1 MAKKEVQP
9 YYQEFKKTLS
19 SSLDYI
25 RKQIE
30 PENTGQLFQNPSP
43 EATFLKTIGEGVT
56 RFPFRYYQKEAIYT
70 LHSIYRRAINVCD
83 SPEEIQKNLLRQKEF
98 LHIAPLLDKVCEESN
113 KKAPYI
119 GFEMAT
125 GSGKTMLMGATVYY
139 LNKLFGIK
147 NFLIVTPSSTEIYKK
162 TIRNF
167 QKGTNETVWHNDVPF
182 SFNLITGDN
191 YQDQKDLFA
200 KDTDANIFIF
210 NIDKFGTNATKTKLP
225 WESSEWKDSQG
236 HTISLLEFLSQNEL
250 IIITDEAHHAQ
261 STKAKQVINA
271 FKPKAVIEFTATAV
285 ETEKSVAKKNQTIV
299 YKYDIKRFLED
310 KYGKKVRVLALPGE
324 VQKSKGKKT
333 EISDT
338 EKYKL
343 QTFFLVH
350 LLKKKAL
357 QSDVKCRDLKAIGFV
372 KVKNEIKFSEKI
384 EEYIKNDLS
393 TDTEYLSVILEK
405 ARAEDTE
412 TTNLILELFE
422 NEYSADI
429 SKLAADIDK
438 VAKTAILLHSKSDKL
453 IKKKFDDIQKNE
465 VEIVIFI
472 DMLNEGIDMPNI
484 YSMVVINDTPSEFKT
499 SVKQIVGRGVRLNK
513 FEREYDGVEDNDLLT
528 HTEKL
533 HIICDKGASFE
544 EVVLEIQK
552 EFGLTDKTFAMERGR
567 EELVDNFVKQEK
579 LKGIQ
584 IPKIKIDFKRKKD
597 ANILEVIQNYSKI
610 IGDYLTSNSFPRDI
624 EGINRKFLRYTPDSF
639 FTEVDLFADEKI
651 FHKLGEDQ
659 DWNYERLVLSEKDMK
674 EIYGRVISK
683 LKPIPDV
690 PMTYEIFQKY
700 GKLLNEESFFYYSLD
715 EIDTKLALNR
725 FKDSFTYFYIHYV
738 ENEYFE
744 LDLDTLDSESD
755 TWLLQNQFKD
765 EKIKIRAKD
774 KNNNSR
780 KIAEEKELIELI
792 KSGYYFFGYENS
804 AYDYDKFDSLPEKQ
818 LADYVD
824 YLINKETIPDAKVI
838 SLKQDEDVQVAADIV
853 VSYSKQDSIPF
864 WLRNERNIFFEYGTH
879 KYYPDFIF
887 FYRKIIYVIEIKGEA
902 FSNVKKNRLLLELN
916 NVEGKDKVEGYI
928 GMVVFE
934 IQMKKLKDFNK
945 SFDEFRQEAE
955 AYFNQ
960 VQTKAELIPDAEISD
975 SLRYKKYVPAYEVKD
990 AYNKFVAHKE
1000 VKDSKW
1006 LKVDPSDYPE
1016 TVFACLIKNDDLGK
1030 ENKNSWQLFDSKI
1043 PKAENLKDMIVIALH
1058 SEIGESAY
1066 NLKNSTIRKFNIV
1079 EDLIKVGMFE
1089 ESQKQIHLSTAD
1101 NSSNP
1106 IVISNDLAEFKVIGV
1121 GFEDMKTSAS

>member
-1 MAKKEVQP
+1 MAKKTVQP
-9 YYQEFKKTLS
+9 YYQEFKKALK
-19 SSLDYI
+19 SSLDEI
-25 RKQIE
+25 QSQIE
-30 PENTGQLFQNPSP
+30 PENTGQLFKNLSP
-43 EATFLKTIGEGVT
+43 EATFLKSLGEGVT
-56 RFPFRYYQKEAIYT
+56 KYPFRYYQKEAIYT

-83 SPEEIQKNLLRQKEF
+83 SPEDVQKNLIRQKEY
-98 LHIAPLLDKVCEESN
+98 LHIAPLLDKVCKDTN
-113 KKAPYI
+113 QKAPYI

-167 QKGTNETVWHNDVPF
+167 QKGTHETVWNDDVPF

-225 WESSEWKDSQG
+225 WESSEWKDSNG
-236 HTISLLEFLSQNEL
+236 NTISLLEFLSQNEL

-261 STKAKQVINA
+261 STKAKKVINA

-285 ETEKSVAKKNQTIV
+285 EAEKSAAKKNQTIV

-324 VQKSKGKKT
+324 EQKSKGKKT
-333 EISDT
+333 EISDL

-357 QSDVKCRDLKAIGFV
+357 NSDVKCRDLKAVGFV
-372 KVKNEIKFSEKI
+372 KVKNEITFSEKI
-384 EEYIKNDLS
+384 EEYIKDQLS
-393 TDTEYLSVILEK
+393 TETEHLQIILEK
-405 ARAEDTE
+405 AKSEDTE
-412 TTNLILELFE
+412 TTNLILEMFE
-422 NEYSADI
+422 QDYNSDI
-429 SKLAADIDK
+429 TKLQADIDK
-438 VAKTAILLHSKSDKL
+438 AAKTSILLHSKSDKL
-453 IKKKFDDIQKNE
+453 VKKRFDDIQKNDVE
-465 VEIVIFI
+465 VVIFI

-484 YSMVVINDTPSEFKT
+484 YSMVVINDTPSEYKT

-513 FEREYDGVEDNDLLT
+513 FTREYDDVEDNDLLT

-533 HIICDKGASFE
+533 HIICDKDASFE

-552 EFGLTDKTFAMERGR
+552 EFGLTDKTFSMERGK
-567 EELVDNFVKQEK
+567 EEVIDNVVKQEK
-579 LKGIQ
+579 LIGIQ

-597 ANILEVIQNYSKI
+597 AKILDVIKNYDKI
-610 IGDYLTSNSFPRDI
+610 IADYLESNSF
-624 EGINRKFLRYTPDSF
+624 NREIDGSATKFLRYTPDSF
-639 FTEVDLFADEKI
+639 FTEVDLFADERL

-659 DWNYERLVLSEKDMK
+659 NWHYEQLVISEKDMK
-674 EIYGRVISK
+674 EVYGRVISK

-690 PMTYEIFQKY
+690 PMTYEIFQEY
-700 GKLLNEESFFYYSLD
+700 GRLLNAENFYFYNLD
-715 EIDTKLALNR
+715 EIDKKLAINR

-755 TWLLQNQFKD
+755 TWLLQNQFKT
-765 EKIKIRAKD
+765 EKIKIRTKD

-780 KIAEEKELIELI
+780 NISDEKELIELI
-792 KSGYYFFGYENS
+792 KNGYYFYGYENS
-804 AYDYDKFDSLPEKQ
+804 AYSYDKFDSLPEKL

-824 YLINKETIPDAKVI
+824 FLIKKDFEPQGKVI
-838 SLKQDEDVQVAADIV
+838 ELNKNNDYAIGAEPGVIYGKS
-853 VSYSKQDSIPF
+853 DSTPF

-887 FYRKIIYVIEIKGEA
+887 FYNKIIYVIEIKGEV

-916 NVEGKDKVEGYI
+916 SAEGEGKVDNYV
-928 GMVVFE
+928 GMVVFD

-945 SFDEFRQEAE
+945 SFDKFRQEAE
-955 AYFNQ
+955 AYFKQ
-960 VQTKAELIPDAEISD
+960 VQTKAELIADEEVEP
-975 SLRYKKYVPAYEVKD
+975 SLKYKEYVPAYEVKQ
-990 AYNKFVAHKE
+990 AYNKFVSHKE
-1000 VKDSKW
+1000 AKSLKW
-1006 LKVDPSDYPE
+1006 LKVPTAEYPKS
-1016 TVFACLIKNDDLGK
+1016 VFACLIKNEDLGK
-1030 ENKNSWQLFDSKI
+1030 EQKNTWQLFDSSI
-1043 PKAENLKDMIVIALH
+1043 PKVDELEGKIVIANH
-1058 SEIGESAY
+1058 SKIGATEY
-1066 NLKNSTIRKFNIV
+1066 NLKNTTIRKFS
-1079 EDLIKVGMFE
+1079 IKEELMDVGMFKERQQHIYLNAAIE
-1089 ESQKQIHLSTAD
+1089 ENEAI
-1101 NSSNP
+1101 
-1106 IVISNDLAEFKVIGV
+1106 IISNELKEFKILGV
-1121 GFEDMKTSAS
+1121 EY